1 LDLPKNFLLSLT
13 SSGQDFEMKRCAF
26 ITMGDD
32 GAAGRTRAATGGRAS
47 DTCGKR
53 GPTSGPSFNWSRK
66 PAGGWDYQPDRL
78 SWATFSWVSL
88 PPASRLVQCHRAS
101 LGDQLKNSLV
111 LVQSR

>member
-1 LDLPKNFLLSLT
+1 
-13 SSGQDFEMKRCAF
+13 MKRCAF
-26 ITMGDD
+26 VTLGDD
-32 GAAGRTRAATGGRAS
+32 VPPAARVQQPATDLRIPAASVGRHQGLAS
-47 DTCGKR
+47 PVG
-53 GPTSGPSFNWSRK
+53 SV
-66 PAGGWDYQPDRL
+66 DYQPDRL